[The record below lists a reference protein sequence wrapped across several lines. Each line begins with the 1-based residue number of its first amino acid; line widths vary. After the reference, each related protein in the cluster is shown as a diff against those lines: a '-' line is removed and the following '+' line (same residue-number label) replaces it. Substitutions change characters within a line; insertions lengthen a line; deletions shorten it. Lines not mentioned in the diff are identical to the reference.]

1 MQVFCE
7 ISQLVQSALD
17 GYKASRVSV
26 TMATRIR
33 VMMASRVAGMMAS
46 RVPMM
51 ASRVAIGYDGAQ
63 GL

>member
-33 VMMASRVAGMMAS
+33 VMMASRV
-46 RVPMM
+46 PMM